1 MCSQEIASTQY
12 DTEKEYLIRTVRNKR
27 DFNEQSNNKY
37 TKEDSEKAFAELNID
52 FCKPKLSL
60 LEEVIGYFEL
70 LSKIKKVKFNK
81 ENKTK

>member
-52 FCKPKLSL
+52 FCKPKLSI
-60 LEEVIGYFEL
+60 LEEDISYFEL
-70 LSKIKKVKFNK
+70 INKNQKSKV
-81 ENKTK
+81 